1 MGVQCL
7 GATPAPARIRGLGS
21 SIRSARDRARC
32 VHRRSRA
39 QPCAPRAAL
48 AALTPRAH
56 AHRGLT
62 AVTRGRASSHVPT
75 AASGDVPADPQ
86 DSSSSQPEG
95 TAQGGSIDGIADA
108 LAMIKRDIGGGASG
122 SASSQKSQ
130 VLLAA
135 LVALVSIHVRDPGWG
150 IWNVIRVVGSLI
162 LGAGLAFKGYKSG
175 SLDKTGAVGAALV
188 GWGTLYAGVRFGVVL
203 GAFFFL
209 SSAMT
214 KVGSSLKKAIDEH
227 YVPGKESG
235 GRDWIQVAAN
245 GLVPTFLAMS
255 YSFATG
261 GPEYLLGVNNAF
273 ETPLA
278 AAFIGYYGCCCGDT
292 WSSELGVLS
301 KQMPRLITTGQE
313 VKPGTN
319 GGVTSLGLAASA
331 AGGFAVGFAF
341 WLGGLFVPAVT
352 GNFGL
357 ALQFAAQWPV
367 LVIGTG
373 SGLVGSLM
381 DSLLGATVQFS
392 GYCSERKRMVS
403 KPGPS
408 VTRTSGLNF
417 LSNSA
422 VNFVTASLC
431 ALILYYGTV
440 FAGLPRV

>member
-7 GATPAPARIRGLGS
+7 GATLAPLRTRALGS
-21 SIRSARDRARC
+21 KSDAGDRARGR
-32 VHRRSRA
+32 VRRAPRVA
-39 QPCAPRAAL
+39 LVPRAAL
-48 AALTPRAH
+48 AGVARVH
-56 AHRGLT
+56 AHRVRG
-62 AVTRGRASSHVPT
+62 VSRGRTPRHVPS
-75 AASGDVPADPQ
+75 AASGDAPA
-86 DSSSSQPEG
+86 PEE
-95 TAQGGSIDGIADA
+95 AREPAEGSIDGIADA
-108 LAMIKRDIGGGASG
+108 LDVIARDIGGGSSSSSG
-122 SASSQKSQ
+122 KT
-130 VLLAA
+130 LLVA

-150 IWNVIRVVGSLI
+150 VWNVIRVVGSLI
-162 LGAGLAFKGYKSG
+162 LGAGLAFKGYRGG
-175 SLDKTGAVGAALV
+175 SLDTSGAVGAALV

-214 KVGSSLKKAIDEH
+214 RVGGEIKRRIDENH
-227 YVPGKESG
+227 VPGATSG
-235 GRDWIQVAAN
+235 GRNWIQVAAN

-301 KQMPRLITTGQE
+301 RKMPRLITTGKE
-313 VKPGTN
+313 CKPGTN
-319 GGVTSLGLAASA
+319 GGVTTLGLVASA

-341 WLGGLFVPAVT
+341 WCGGLFVPVVT
-352 GNFGL
+352 GNVTL

-367 LVIGTG
+367 LVIGLG
-373 SGLVGSLM
+373 AGLVGSLM
-381 DSLLGATVQFS
+381 DSLLGATIQFS
-392 GYCSERKRMVS
+392 GYCSERRRMVS
-403 KPGPS
+403 KPGPT

-431 ALILYYGTV
+431 ALILYYGTI
-440 FAGLPRV
+440 FAGIPR

>member
-1 MGVQCL
+1 MSVQCL
-7 GATPAPARIRGLGS
+7 GATLAPLRTRALGS
-21 SIRSARDRARC
+21 KSDAGDRARGR
-32 VHRRSRA
+32 VRRAPRVA
-39 QPCAPRAAL
+39 LVPRAAL
-48 AALTPRAH
+48 AGVARVH
-56 AHRGLT
+56 AHRVRG
-62 AVTRGRASSHVPT
+62 VSRGRTPRHVPS
-75 AASGDVPADPQ
+75 AASGDAPA
-86 DSSSSQPEG
+86 PEE
-95 TAQGGSIDGIADA
+95 AREPAEGSIDGIADA
-108 LAMIKRDIGGGASG
+108 LDVIARDIGGGSSSSSG
-122 SASSQKSQ
+122 KT
-130 VLLAA
+130 LLVA

-150 IWNVIRVVGSLI
+150 VWNVIRVVGSLI
-162 LGAGLAFKGYKSG
+162 LGAGLAFKGYRGG
-175 SLDKTGAVGAALV
+175 SLDTSGAVGAALV

-214 KVGSSLKKAIDEH
+214 RVGGEIKKRIDENH
-227 YVPGKESG
+227 VPGKASG
-235 GRDWIQVAAN
+235 ARNWIQVAAN

-301 KQMPRLITTGQE
+301 RKMPRLITTGKE
-313 VKPGTN
+313 CKPGTN
-319 GGVTSLGLAASA
+319 GGVTTLGLVASA

-341 WLGGLFVPAVT
+341 WCGGLFVPVVT
-352 GNFGL
+352 GNVTL

-367 LVIGTG
+367 LVIGLG
-373 SGLVGSLM
+373 AGLVGSLI
-381 DSLLGATVQFS
+381 DSLLGATIQFS
-392 GYCSERKRMVS
+392 GYCSERRRMVS
-403 KPGPS
+403 KPGPT

-431 ALILYYGTV
+431 ALILYYGTI
-440 FAGLPRV
+440 FAGIPR

>member
-7 GATPAPARIRGLGS
+7 GATLAPLRTRALGS
-21 SIRSARDRARC
+21 KSDAGDRARGR
-32 VHRRSRA
+32 VRRAPRVA
-39 QPCAPRAAL
+39 LVPRAAL
-48 AALTPRAH
+48 AGVARVH
-56 AHRGLT
+56 AHRVRG
-62 AVTRGRASSHVPT
+62 VSRGRTPRHVLS
-75 AASGDVPADPQ
+75 AASGDAPA
-86 DSSSSQPEG
+86 PEE
-95 TAQGGSIDGIADA
+95 AREPAEGSIDGIADA
-108 LAMIKRDIGGGASG
+108 LDVIARDIGGGSSSSSG
-122 SASSQKSQ
+122 KI
-130 VLLAA
+130 LLVA

-150 IWNVIRVVGSLI
+150 VWNVIRVVGSLI
-162 LGAGLAFKGYKSG
+162 LGAGLAFKGYRGG
-175 SLDKTGAVGAALV
+175 SLDTSGAVGAALV

-214 KVGSSLKKAIDEH
+214 RVGGEIKKRIDENH
-227 YVPGKESG
+227 VPGKASG
-235 GRDWIQVAAN
+235 ARNWIQVAAN

-301 KQMPRLITTGQE
+301 RKMPRLITTGKE
-313 VKPGTN
+313 CKPGTN
-319 GGVTSLGLAASA
+319 GGVTTLGLVASA

-341 WLGGLFVPAVT
+341 WCGGLFVPVVT
-352 GNFGL
+352 GNVTL

-367 LVIGTG
+367 LVIGLG
-373 SGLVGSLM
+373 AGLVGSLM
-381 DSLLGATVQFS
+381 DSLLGATIQFS
-392 GYCSERKRMVS
+392 GYCSERRRMVS
-403 KPGPS
+403 KPGPT

-431 ALILYYGTV
+431 ALILYYGTI
-440 FAGLPRV
+440 FAGIPR

>member
-7 GATPAPARIRGLGS
+7 GATLAPLRTRALGS
-21 SIRSARDRARC
+21 KFDAGDRARGR
-32 VHRRSRA
+32 VRRAPRVA
-39 QPCAPRAAL
+39 LVPRAAL
-48 AALTPRAH
+48 AGVARVH
-56 AHRGLT
+56 AHRVRG
-62 AVTRGRASSHVPT
+62 VSRGRTPRHVPS
-75 AASGDVPADPQ
+75 AASGDAPA
-86 DSSSSQPEG
+86 PEE
-95 TAQGGSIDGIADA
+95 AREPAEGSIDGIADA
-108 LAMIKRDIGGGASG
+108 LDVIARDIGGGSSSSSG
-122 SASSQKSQ
+122 KT
-130 VLLAA
+130 LLVA

-150 IWNVIRVVGSLI
+150 VWNVIRVVGSLI
-162 LGAGLAFKGYKSG
+162 LGAGLAFKGYRGG
-175 SLDKTGAVGAALV
+175 SLDTSGAVGAALV

-214 KVGSSLKKAIDEH
+214 RVGGEIKKKIDENH
-227 YVPGKESG
+227 VPGKASG
-235 GRDWIQVAAN
+235 ARNWIQVAAN

-301 KQMPRLITTGQE
+301 RKMPRLITTGKE
-313 VKPGTN
+313 CKPGTN
-319 GGVTSLGLAASA
+319 GGVTTLGLVASA

-341 WLGGLFVPAVT
+341 WCGGLFVPVVT
-352 GNFGL
+352 GNVTL

-367 LVIGTG
+367 LVIGLG
-373 SGLVGSLM
+373 AGLVGSLM
-381 DSLLGATVQFS
+381 DSLLGATIQFS
-392 GYCSERKRMVS
+392 GYCSERRRMVS
-403 KPGPS
+403 KPGPT

-431 ALILYYGTV
+431 ALILYYGTI
-440 FAGLPRV
+440 FAGIPR

>member
-7 GATPAPARIRGLGS
+7 GATLAPLRTRALGS
-21 SIRSARDRARC
+21 KSDAGDRARGR
-32 VHRRSRA
+32 VRRAPRVA
-39 QPCAPRAAL
+39 LVPRAAL
-48 AALTPRAH
+48 AGVARVH
-56 AHRGLT
+56 AHRVRG
-62 AVTRGRASSHVPT
+62 VSRGRTPRHVPS
-75 AASGDVPADPQ
+75 AASGDAPA
-86 DSSSSQPEG
+86 PEE
-95 TAQGGSIDGIADA
+95 AREPAEGSIDGIADA
-108 LAMIKRDIGGGASG
+108 LDVIARDIGGGSSSSSG
-122 SASSQKSQ
+122 KT
-130 VLLAA
+130 LLVA

-150 IWNVIRVVGSLI
+150 VWNVIRVVGSLI
-162 LGAGLAFKGYKSG
+162 LGAGLAFKGYRGG
-175 SLDKTGAVGAALV
+175 SLDTSGAVGAALV

-214 KVGSSLKKAIDEH
+214 RVGGEIKRRIDENH
-227 YVPGKESG
+227 VPGATSG
-235 GRDWIQVAAN
+235 GRNWIQVAAN

-301 KQMPRLITTGQE
+301 KKMPRLITTGEQ

-319 GGVTSLGLAASA
+319 GGVTTLGLAASA

-341 WLGGLFVPAVT
+341 WIGGLFVPVVT
-352 GNFGL
+352 GKIGL

-367 LVIGTG
+367 LVIGLG
-373 SGLVGSLM
+373 AGLVGSLM
-381 DSLLGATVQFS
+381 DSLLGATIQFS
-392 GYCSERKRMVS
+392 GYCSERRRMVS
-403 KPGPS
+403 KPGPT

-431 ALILYYGTV
+431 ALILYYGTI
-440 FAGLPRV
+440 FAGIPR

>member
-7 GATPAPARIRGLGS
+7 GATLAPLRTRALGS
-21 SIRSARDRARC
+21 KSDAGDRARGR
-32 VHRRSRA
+32 VRRAPRVA
-39 QPCAPRAAL
+39 LVPRAAL
-48 AALTPRAH
+48 AGVARVH
-56 AHRGLT
+56 AHRVRG
-62 AVTRGRASSHVPT
+62 VSRGRTPRHVPS
-75 AASGDVPADPQ
+75 AASGDAPA
-86 DSSSSQPEG
+86 PEE
-95 TAQGGSIDGIADA
+95 AREPAEGSIDGIADA
-108 LAMIKRDIGGGASG
+108 LDVIARDIGGGSSSSSG
-122 SASSQKSQ
+122 KT
-130 VLLAA
+130 LLVA

-150 IWNVIRVVGSLI
+150 VWNVIRVVGSLI
-162 LGAGLAFKGYKSG
+162 LGAGLAFKGYRGG
-175 SLDKTGAVGAALV
+175 SLDTSGAVGAALV

-214 KVGSSLKKAIDEH
+214 RVGGEIKKRIDENH
-227 YVPGKESG
+227 VPGKASG
-235 GRDWIQVAAN
+235 ARNWIQVAAN

-301 KQMPRLITTGQE
+301 RKMPRLITTGEE

-319 GGVTSLGLAASA
+319 GGVTTLGLVASA

-341 WLGGLFVPAVT
+341 WCGGLFVPVVT
-352 GNFGL
+352 GNVGL
-357 ALQFAAQWPV
+357 ALKFAAQWPV
-367 LVIGTG
+367 LVIGLG
-373 SGLVGSLM
+373 AGVVGSLM
-381 DSLLGATVQFS
+381 DSLLGATIQFS
-392 GYCSERKRMVS
+392 GYCSERRRMVS
-403 KPGPS
+403 KPGPT

-431 ALILYYGTV
+431 ALILYYGTI
-440 FAGLPRV
+440 FAGIPR

>member
-7 GATPAPARIRGLGS
+7 GATLAPLRTRALGS
-21 SIRSARDRARC
+21 KSDAGDRARGR
-32 VHRRSRA
+32 VRRAPRVA
-39 QPCAPRAAL
+39 LVPRAAL
-48 AALTPRAH
+48 AGVARVH
-56 AHRGLT
+56 AHRVRG
-62 AVTRGRASSHVPT
+62 VSRGRTPRHVPS
-75 AASGDVPADPQ
+75 AASGDAPA
-86 DSSSSQPEG
+86 PEE
-95 TAQGGSIDGIADA
+95 AREPAEGSIDGIADA
-108 LAMIKRDIGGGASG
+108 LDVIARDIGGGSSSSSG
-122 SASSQKSQ
+122 KT
-130 VLLAA
+130 LLVA

-150 IWNVIRVVGSLI
+150 VWNVIRVVGSLI
-162 LGAGLAFKGYKSG
+162 LGAGLAFKGYRGG
-175 SLDKTGAVGAALV
+175 SLDTSGAVGAALV

-214 KVGSSLKKAIDEH
+214 RVGGEIKKRIDENH
-227 YVPGKESG
+227 VPGKASG
-235 GRDWIQVAAN
+235 ARNWIQVAAN

-301 KQMPRLITTGQE
+301 RKMPRLITTGKE
-313 VKPGTN
+313 CKPGTN
-319 GGVTSLGLAASA
+319 GGVTTLGLVASA

-341 WLGGLFVPAVT
+341 WCGGLFVPVVT
-352 GNFGL
+352 GNVTL

-367 LVIGTG
+367 LVIGLG
-373 SGLVGSLM
+373 AGLVGSLM
-381 DSLLGATVQFS
+381 DSLLGATIQFS
-392 GYCSERKRMVS
+392 GYCSERRRMVS
-403 KPGPS
+403 KPGPT
-408 VTRTSGLNF
+408 VTKTSGLNF

-431 ALILYYGTV
+431 ALILYYGTI
-440 FAGLPRV
+440 FAGIPR

>member
-7 GATPAPARIRGLGS
+7 GATLAPLRTRALGS
-21 SIRSARDRARC
+21 KSDAGDRARGR
-32 VHRRSRA
+32 VRRAPRVA
-39 QPCAPRAAL
+39 LVPRAAL
-48 AALTPRAH
+48 AGVARVH
-56 AHRGLT
+56 AHRVRG
-62 AVTRGRASSHVPT
+62 VSRGRTPRHVPS
-75 AASGDVPADPQ
+75 AASGDAPA
-86 DSSSSQPEG
+86 PEE
-95 TAQGGSIDGIADA
+95 AREPAEGSIDGIADA
-108 LAMIKRDIGGGASG
+108 LDVIARDIGGGSSSSSG
-122 SASSQKSQ
+122 KT
-130 VLLAA
+130 LLVA

-150 IWNVIRVVGSLI
+150 VWNVIRVVGSLV
-162 LGAGLAFKGYKSG
+162 LGAGLAFKGYRGG
-175 SLDKTGAVGAALV
+175 SLDRSGAVGAALV

-214 KVGSSLKKAIDEH
+214 RVGGEIKKRIDENH
-227 YVPGKESG
+227 VPGKASG
-235 GRDWIQVAAN
+235 ARNWIQVAAN

-301 KQMPRLITTGQE
+301 RKMPRLITTGKE
-313 VKPGTN
+313 CKPGTN
-319 GGVTSLGLAASA
+319 GGVTTLGLVASA

-341 WLGGLFVPAVT
+341 WCGGLFVPVVT
-352 GNFGL
+352 GNVTL

-367 LVIGTG
+367 LVIGLG
-373 SGLVGSLM
+373 AGLVGSLI
-381 DSLLGATVQFS
+381 DSLLGATIQFS
-392 GYCSERKRMVS
+392 GYCSERRRMVS
-403 KPGPS
+403 KPGPT

-431 ALILYYGTV
+431 ALILYYGTI
-440 FAGLPRV
+440 FAGIPR

>member
-1 MGVQCL
+1 MSVQCL
-7 GATPAPARIRGLGS
+7 GATLAPLRTRALGS
-21 SIRSARDRARC
+21 KSDAGDRALGRVRC
-32 VHRRSRA
+32 APRVA
-39 QPCAPRAAL
+39 LVPRAAL
-48 AALTPRAH
+48 VGVARVHAYRFRA
-56 AHRGLT
+56 
-62 AVTRGRASSHVPT
+62 VSRGRIPRHVPS
-75 AASGDVPADPQ
+75 AASGDAPA
-86 DSSSSQPEG
+86 PEEEAREPA
-95 TAQGGSIDGIADA
+95 TPAGSIDGVADA
-108 LAMIKRDIGGGASG
+108 LDVIARDIGGGSSSSSG
-122 SASSQKSQ
+122 KT
-130 VLLAA
+130 LLVA

-150 IWNVIRVVGSLI
+150 VWNVIRVVGSLI
-162 LGAGLAFKGYKSG
+162 LGAGLAFKGYRGG
-175 SLDKTGAVGAALV
+175 SLDTSGAVGAALV

-214 KVGSSLKKAIDEH
+214 RVGGEIKKKIDENH
-227 YVPGKESG
+227 VPGKASG
-235 GRDWIQVAAN
+235 ARNWIQVAAN

-301 KQMPRLITTGQE
+301 RKMPRLITTGKE
-313 VKPGTN
+313 CKPGTN
-319 GGVTSLGLAASA
+319 GGVTTLGLVASA

-341 WLGGLFVPAVT
+341 WCGGLFVPVVT
-352 GNFGL
+352 GNVTL

-367 LVIGTG
+367 LVIGLG
-373 SGLVGSLM
+373 AGLVGSLI
-381 DSLLGATVQFS
+381 DSLLGATIQFS
-392 GYCSERKRMVS
+392 GYCSERRRMVS
-403 KPGPS
+403 KPGPT

-431 ALILYYGTV
+431 ALILYYGTI
-440 FAGLPRV
+440 FAGSPR

>member
-7 GATPAPARIRGLGS
+7 GATLAPLRTRALGS
-21 SIRSARDRARC
+21 KSDAGDRARGR
-32 VHRRSRA
+32 VRRAPRVA
-39 QPCAPRAAL
+39 LVPRAAL
-48 AALTPRAH
+48 AGVARVH
-56 AHRGLT
+56 AHRVRG
-62 AVTRGRASSHVPT
+62 VSRGRTPRHVPS
-75 AASGDVPADPQ
+75 AASGDAPA
-86 DSSSSQPEG
+86 PEE
-95 TAQGGSIDGIADA
+95 AREPAEGSIDGIADA
-108 LAMIKRDIGGGASG
+108 LDVIARDIGGGSSSSSG
-122 SASSQKSQ
+122 KT
-130 VLLAA
+130 LLVA

-150 IWNVIRVVGSLI
+150 VWNVIRVVGSLI
-162 LGAGLAFKGYKSG
+162 LGAGLAFKGYRGG
-175 SLDKTGAVGAALV
+175 SLDTSGAVGAALV

-214 KVGSSLKKAIDEH
+214 RVGGEIKKRIDENH
-227 YVPGKESG
+227 VPGKASG
-235 GRDWIQVAAN
+235 ARNWIQVAAN

-301 KQMPRLITTGQE
+301 RKMPRLITTGKE
-313 VKPGTN
+313 CKPGTN
-319 GGVTSLGLAASA
+319 GGVTTLGLVASA

-341 WLGGLFVPAVT
+341 WCGGLFVPVVT
-352 GNFGL
+352 GNVTL

-367 LVIGTG
+367 LVIGLG
-373 SGLVGSLM
+373 AGLVGSLM
-381 DSLLGATVQFS
+381 DSLLGATIQFS
-392 GYCSERKRMVS
+392 GYCSERRRMVS
-403 KPGPS
+403 KPGPT

-431 ALILYYGTV
+431 ALILYYGTI
-440 FAGLPRV
+440 FAGIPR

>member
-1 MGVQCL
+1 MSVQCL
-7 GATPAPARIRGLGS
+7 GATLAPLRTRALGS
-21 SIRSARDRARC
+21 KSDAGDRARGR
-32 VHRRSRA
+32 VRRAPRVA
-39 QPCAPRAAL
+39 LVPRAAL
-48 AALTPRAH
+48 AGVARVH
-56 AHRGLT
+56 AHRVRG
-62 AVTRGRASSHVPT
+62 VSRGRTPRHVPS
-75 AASGDVPADPQ
+75 AASGDAPA
-86 DSSSSQPEG
+86 PEE
-95 TAQGGSIDGIADA
+95 AREPAEGSIDGIADA
-108 LAMIKRDIGGGASG
+108 LDVIARDIGGGSSSSSG
-122 SASSQKSQ
+122 KT
-130 VLLAA
+130 LLVA

-150 IWNVIRVVGSLI
+150 VWNVIRVVGSLI
-162 LGAGLAFKGYKSG
+162 LGAGLAFKGYRGG
-175 SLDKTGAVGAALV
+175 SLDTSGAVGAALV

-214 KVGSSLKKAIDEH
+214 RVGGEIKKRIDENH
-227 YVPGKESG
+227 VPGKASG
-235 GRDWIQVAAN
+235 ARNWIQVAAN

-301 KQMPRLITTGQE
+301 RKMPRLITTGKE
-313 VKPGTN
+313 CKPGTN
-319 GGVTSLGLAASA
+319 GGVTTLGLVASA

-341 WLGGLFVPAVT
+341 WCGGLFVPVVT
-352 GNFGL
+352 GNVTL

-367 LVIGTG
+367 LVIGLG
-373 SGLVGSLM
+373 AGLVGSLM
-381 DSLLGATVQFS
+381 DSLLGATIQFS
-392 GYCSERKRMVS
+392 GYCSERRRMVS
-403 KPGPS
+403 KPGPT

-431 ALILYYGTV
+431 ALILYYGTI
-440 FAGLPRV
+440 FAGIPR

>member
-7 GATPAPARIRGLGS
+7 GATLAPLRTRALGS
-21 SIRSARDRARC
+21 KSDAGDRARGR
-32 VHRRSRA
+32 VRRAPRVA
-39 QPCAPRAAL
+39 LVPRAAL
-48 AALTPRAH
+48 AGVARVH
-56 AHRGLT
+56 AHRVRG
-62 AVTRGRASSHVPT
+62 VSRGRTPRHVPS
-75 AASGDVPADPQ
+75 AASGDAPA
-86 DSSSSQPEG
+86 PEE
-95 TAQGGSIDGIADA
+95 AREPAEGSIDGIADA
-108 LAMIKRDIGGGASG
+108 LDVIARDIGGGSSSSSG
-122 SASSQKSQ
+122 KT
-130 VLLAA
+130 LLVA

-150 IWNVIRVVGSLI
+150 VWNVIRVVGSLI
-162 LGAGLAFKGYKSG
+162 LGAGLAFKGYRGG
-175 SLDKTGAVGAALV
+175 SLDTSGAVGAALV

-214 KVGSSLKKAIDEH
+214 RVGGEIKKKIDENH
-227 YVPGKESG
+227 VPGKASG
-235 GRDWIQVAAN
+235 ARNWIQVAAN

-301 KQMPRLITTGQE
+301 RKMPRLITTGKE
-313 VKPGTN
+313 CKPGTN
-319 GGVTSLGLAASA
+319 GGVTTLGLVASA

-341 WLGGLFVPAVT
+341 WCGGLFVPVVT
-352 GNFGL
+352 GNVTL

-367 LVIGTG
+367 LVIGLG
-373 SGLVGSLM
+373 AGLVGSLI
-381 DSLLGATVQFS
+381 DSLLGATIQFS
-392 GYCSERKRMVS
+392 GYCSERRRMVS
-403 KPGPS
+403 KPGPT

-431 ALILYYGTV
+431 ALILYYGTI
-440 FAGLPRV
+440 FAGIPR

>member
-7 GATPAPARIRGLGS
+7 GATLAPLRTRALGS
-21 SIRSARDRARC
+21 KFDAGDRARGR
-32 VHRRSRA
+32 VRRAPRVA
-39 QPCAPRAAL
+39 LVPRAAL
-48 AALTPRAH
+48 AGVARVH
-56 AHRGLT
+56 AHRVRG
-62 AVTRGRASSHVPT
+62 VSRGRTPRHVPS
-75 AASGDVPADPQ
+75 AASGDAPA
-86 DSSSSQPEG
+86 PEE
-95 TAQGGSIDGIADA
+95 AREPAEGSIDGIADA
-108 LAMIKRDIGGGASG
+108 LDVIARDIGGGSSSSSG
-122 SASSQKSQ
+122 KT
-130 VLLAA
+130 LLVA

-150 IWNVIRVVGSLI
+150 VWNVIRVVGSLI
-162 LGAGLAFKGYKSG
+162 LGAGLAFKGYRGG
-175 SLDKTGAVGAALV
+175 SLDTSGAVGAALV

-214 KVGSSLKKAIDEH
+214 RVGGEIKKRIDENH
-227 YVPGKESG
+227 VPGKASG
-235 GRDWIQVAAN
+235 ARNWIQVAAN

-301 KQMPRLITTGQE
+301 RKMPRLITTGKE
-313 VKPGTN
+313 CKPGTN
-319 GGVTSLGLAASA
+319 GGVTTLGLVASA

-341 WLGGLFVPAVT
+341 WCGGLFVPVVT
-352 GNFGL
+352 GNVTL

-367 LVIGTG
+367 LVIGLG
-373 SGLVGSLM
+373 AGLVGSLM
-381 DSLLGATVQFS
+381 DSLLGATIQFS
-392 GYCSERKRMVS
+392 GYCSERRRMVS
-403 KPGPS
+403 KPGPT

-431 ALILYYGTV
+431 ALILYYGTI
-440 FAGLPRV
+440 FAGIPR

>member
-7 GATPAPARIRGLGS
+7 GATLAPLRTRALGS
-21 SIRSARDRARC
+21 KSDAGDRARGR
-32 VHRRSRA
+32 VRRAPRVA
-39 QPCAPRAAL
+39 LVPRAAL
-48 AALTPRAH
+48 AGVAHVH
-56 AHRGLT
+56 AHRAR
-62 AVTRGRASSHVPT
+62 AVTRGRTPRHVPS
-75 AASGDVPADPQ
+75 AASGDAPA
-86 DSSSSQPEG
+86 PED
-95 TAQGGSIDGIADA
+95 AREPANDVAGSIDGVADA
-108 LAMIKRDIGGGASG
+108 LDVIARDIGGGSSSSSG
-122 SASSQKSQ
+122 K
-130 VLLAA
+130 VLLVA

-150 IWNVIRVVGSLI
+150 VWNVIRVVGSLV
-162 LGAGLAFKGYKSG
+162 LGAGLAFKGYRGG
-175 SLDKTGAVGAALV
+175 SLDRSGAVGAALV

-214 KVGSSLKKAIDEH
+214 RVGGEIKRRIDENH
-227 YVPGKESG
+227 VPGAASG
-235 GRDWIQVAAN
+235 ARNWIQVAAN

-301 KQMPRLITTGQE
+301 KKMPRLITTGQE

-319 GGVTSLGLAASA
+319 GGVTTLGLAASA

-341 WLGGLFVPAVT
+341 WIGGLFVPVVT
-352 GNFGL
+352 GNVGL

-367 LVIGTG
+367 LVIGLG
-373 SGLVGSLM
+373 AGVVGSLM
-381 DSLLGATVQFS
+381 DSLLGATIQFS
-392 GYCSERKRMVS
+392 GYCSERRRMVS
-403 KPGPS
+403 KPGPT
-408 VTRTSGLNF
+408 VTKVSGLNF

-431 ALILYYGTV
+431 ALILYYGTI
-440 FAGLPRV
+440 FAGIPR

>member
-7 GATPAPARIRGLGS
+7 GATLAPLRTRALGS
-21 SIRSARDRARC
+21 KSDAGDRARGR
-32 VHRRSRA
+32 VRRAPRVA
-39 QPCAPRAAL
+39 LVPRAAL
-48 AALTPRAH
+48 AGVARVH
-56 AHRGLT
+56 AHRVRG
-62 AVTRGRASSHVPT
+62 VSRGRTPRHVPS
-75 AASGDVPADPQ
+75 AASGDAPA
-86 DSSSSQPEG
+86 PEE
-95 TAQGGSIDGIADA
+95 AREPAEGSIDGIADA
-108 LAMIKRDIGGGASG
+108 LDVIARDIGGGSSSSSG
-122 SASSQKSQ
+122 KT
-130 VLLAA
+130 LLVA

-150 IWNVIRVVGSLI
+150 VWNVIRVVGSLI
-162 LGAGLAFKGYKSG
+162 LGAGLAFKGYRGG
-175 SLDKTGAVGAALV
+175 SLDTSGAVGAALV

-214 KVGSSLKKAIDEH
+214 RVGGEIKKRIDENH
-227 YVPGKESG
+227 VPGKASG
-235 GRDWIQVAAN
+235 ARNWIQVAAN

-301 KQMPRLITTGQE
+301 RKMPRLITTGKE
-313 VKPGTN
+313 CKPGTN
-319 GGVTSLGLAASA
+319 GGVTTLGLVASA

-341 WLGGLFVPAVT
+341 WCGGLFVPVVT
-352 GNFGL
+352 GNVTL

-367 LVIGTG
+367 LVIGLG
-373 SGLVGSLM
+373 AGLVGSLM
-381 DSLLGATVQFS
+381 DSLLGATIQFS
-392 GYCSERKRMVS
+392 GYCSERRRMVS
-403 KPGPS
+403 KPGPT
-408 VTRTSGLNF
+408 VTKVSGLNF

-431 ALILYYGTV
+431 ALILYYGTI
-440 FAGLPRV
+440 FAGIPR

>member
-7 GATPAPARIRGLGS
+7 GATLAPLRTRALGS
-21 SIRSARDRARC
+21 KSDAGDRARGR
-32 VHRRSRA
+32 VRRAPRVA
-39 QPCAPRAAL
+39 LVPRAAL
-48 AALTPRAH
+48 AGVARVH
-56 AHRGLT
+56 AHRVRG
-62 AVTRGRASSHVPT
+62 VSRGRTPRHVPS
-75 AASGDVPADPQ
+75 AASGDAPA
-86 DSSSSQPEG
+86 PEE
-95 TAQGGSIDGIADA
+95 AREPAEGSIDGIADA
-108 LAMIKRDIGGGASG
+108 LDVIARDIGGGSSSSSG
-122 SASSQKSQ
+122 KT
-130 VLLAA
+130 LLVA

-150 IWNVIRVVGSLI
+150 VWNVIRVVGSLI
-162 LGAGLAFKGYKSG
+162 LGAGLAFKGYRGG
-175 SLDKTGAVGAALV
+175 SLDTSGAVGAALV

-214 KVGSSLKKAIDEH
+214 RVGGEIKKRIDENH
-227 YVPGKESG
+227 VPGKASG
-235 GRDWIQVAAN
+235 ARNWIQVAAN

-301 KQMPRLITTGQE
+301 RKMPRLITTGEE

-319 GGVTSLGLAASA
+319 GGVTTLGLVASA

-341 WLGGLFVPAVT
+341 WCGGLFVPVVT
-352 GNFGL
+352 GNVTL

-367 LVIGTG
+367 LVIGLG
-373 SGLVGSLM
+373 AGLVGSLM
-381 DSLLGATVQFS
+381 DSLLGATIQFS
-392 GYCSERKRMVS
+392 GYCSERRRMVS
-403 KPGPS
+403 KPGPT

-431 ALILYYGTV
+431 ALILYYGTI
-440 FAGLPRV
+440 FAGIPR

>member
-7 GATPAPARIRGLGS
+7 GATLAPLRTRALGS
-21 SIRSARDRARC
+21 KSDAGDRARGR
-32 VHRRSRA
+32 VRRAPRVA
-39 QPCAPRAAL
+39 LVPRAAL
-48 AALTPRAH
+48 AGVARVH
-56 AHRGLT
+56 AHRVRG
-62 AVTRGRASSHVPT
+62 VSRGRTPRHVPS
-75 AASGDVPADPQ
+75 AASGDAPA
-86 DSSSSQPEG
+86 PEE
-95 TAQGGSIDGIADA
+95 AREPAEGSIDGIADA
-108 LAMIKRDIGGGASG
+108 LDVIARDIGGGSSSSSG
-122 SASSQKSQ
+122 KT
-130 VLLAA
+130 LLVA

-150 IWNVIRVVGSLI
+150 VWNVIRVVGSLV
-162 LGAGLAFKGYKSG
+162 LGAGLAFKGYRGG
-175 SLDKTGAVGAALV
+175 SLDRSGAVGAALV

-214 KVGSSLKKAIDEH
+214 RVGGEIKRRIDENH
-227 YVPGKESG
+227 VPGATSG
-235 GRDWIQVAAN
+235 GRNWIQVAAN

-301 KQMPRLITTGQE
+301 KKMPRLITTGEQ

-319 GGVTSLGLAASA
+319 GGVTTLGLAASA

-341 WLGGLFVPAVT
+341 WIGGLFVPVVT
-352 GNFGL
+352 GKIGL

-367 LVIGTG
+367 LVIGLG
-373 SGLVGSLM
+373 AGVVGSLM
-381 DSLLGATVQFS
+381 DSLLGATIQFS
-392 GYCSERKRMVS
+392 GYCSERRRMVS
-403 KPGPS
+403 KPGPT
-408 VTRTSGLNF
+408 VTKVSGLNF

-431 ALILYYGTV
+431 ALILYYGTI
-440 FAGLPRV
+440 FAGIPR

>member
-7 GATPAPARIRGLGS
+7 GATLAPLRTRALGS
-21 SIRSARDRARC
+21 KSDAGDRARGR
-32 VHRRSRA
+32 VRRAPRVA
-39 QPCAPRAAL
+39 LVPRAAL
-48 AALTPRAH
+48 AGVARVH
-56 AHRGLT
+56 AHRAR
-62 AVTRGRASSHVPT
+62 AVTRGRTPRHVPS
-75 AASGDVPADPQ
+75 AATGDAPA
-86 DSSSSQPEG
+86 PEE
-95 TAQGGSIDGIADA
+95 AREPAEASIDGIADA
-108 LAMIKRDIGGGASG
+108 LDVIARDIGGGSSSSSG
-122 SASSQKSQ
+122 KT
-130 VLLAA
+130 LLVA
-135 LVALVSIHVRDPGWG
+135 LVALVSIQERDPGWG
-150 IWNVIRVVGSLI
+150 VWNVIRVVGSLI
-162 LGAGLAFKGYKSG
+162 LGAGLAFKGYRGG
-175 SLDKTGAVGAALV
+175 SLDRSGAVGAALV

-214 KVGSSLKKAIDEH
+214 RVGGEIKKKIDENH
-227 YVPGKESG
+227 VPGKASG
-235 GRDWIQVAAN
+235 ARNWIQVAAN

-301 KQMPRLITTGQE
+301 RKMPRLITTGEE

-319 GGVTSLGLAASA
+319 GGVTTLGLVASA

-341 WLGGLFVPAVT
+341 WCGGLFVPVVT
-352 GNFGL
+352 GNVGL
-357 ALQFAAQWPV
+357 ALKFAAQWPV
-367 LVIGTG
+367 LVIGLG
-373 SGLVGSLM
+373 AGVVGSLM
-381 DSLLGATVQFS
+381 DSVLGATIQFS
-392 GYCSERKRMVS
+392 GYCSERRRMVS
-403 KPGPS
+403 KPGPT

-431 ALILYYGTV
+431 ALILYYGTI
-440 FAGLPRV
+440 FAGIPR

>member
-7 GATPAPARIRGLGS
+7 GATLAPLRTRALGS
-21 SIRSARDRARC
+21 KSDAGDRARGR
-32 VHRRSRA
+32 VRRAPRVA
-39 QPCAPRAAL
+39 LVPRAAL
-48 AALTPRAH
+48 AGVARVHAYRA
-56 AHRGLT
+56 R
-62 AVTRGRASSHVPT
+62 AVTRGRTPRHVPS
-75 AASGDVPADPQ
+75 AASGDAPA
-86 DSSSSQPEG
+86 PED
-95 TAQGGSIDGIADA
+95 AREPANDVAGSIDGVADA
-108 LAMIKRDIGGGASG
+108 LDVIARDIGGGSSSSSG
-122 SASSQKSQ
+122 K
-130 VLLAA
+130 VLLVA

-150 IWNVIRVVGSLI
+150 VWNVIRVVGSLV
-162 LGAGLAFKGYKSG
+162 LGAGLAFKGYRGG
-175 SLDKTGAVGAALV
+175 SLDRSGAVGAALV

-214 KVGSSLKKAIDEH
+214 RVGGEIKRRIDENH
-227 YVPGKESG
+227 VPGATSG
-235 GRDWIQVAAN
+235 GRNWIQVAAN

-301 KQMPRLITTGQE
+301 KKMPRLITTGDQ

-319 GGVTSLGLAASA
+319 GGVTTLGLAASA

-341 WLGGLFVPAVT
+341 WIGGLFVPVVT
-352 GNFGL
+352 GKIGL

-367 LVIGTG
+367 LVIGLG
-373 SGLVGSLM
+373 AGVVGSLM
-381 DSLLGATVQFS
+381 DSLLGATIQFS
-392 GYCSERKRMVS
+392 GYCSERRRMVS
-403 KPGPS
+403 KPGPT
-408 VTRTSGLNF
+408 VTKVSGLNF

-431 ALILYYGTV
+431 ALILYYGTI
-440 FAGLPRV
+440 FAGIPR

>member
-48 AALTPRAH
+48 TALTPRAH

-62 AVTRGRASSHVPT
+62 AATRGRASSHVLT

-86 DSSSSQPEG
+86 DSSSSSQPEG

-108 LAMIKRDIGGGASG
+108 LAMIKRDIGGAGGG

-301 KQMPRLITTGQE
+301 KQMPRRCCGDTWSSARSVVQTDAEADHHRTGSE
-313 VKPGTN
+313 ARDERRGDEPRVSGER
-319 GGVTSLGLAASA
+319 GGRVRRGIRVLARRFVR
-331 AGGFAVGFAF
+331 AGGDGKLRLGASVRGAVAGV
-341 WLGGLFVPAVT
+341 GDRYRVRVGRFVD
-352 GNFGL
+352 
-357 ALQFAAQWPV
+357 
-367 LVIGTG
+367 
-373 SGLVGSLM
+373 GLVARRDGS
-381 DSLLGATVQFS
+381 VQ
-392 GYCSERKRMVS
+392 
-403 KPGPS
+403 
-408 VTRTSGLNF
+408 
-417 LSNSA
+417 
-422 VNFVTASLC
+422 
-431 ALILYYGTV
+431 
-440 FAGLPRV
+440 RVLQ

>member
-7 GATPAPARIRGLGS
+7 GATLAPLRTRALGS
-21 SIRSARDRARC
+21 KSDAGDRARGR
-32 VHRRSRA
+32 VRRAPRVA
-39 QPCAPRAAL
+39 LVPRAAL
-48 AALTPRAH
+48 AGVARVH
-56 AHRGLT
+56 AHRVRG
-62 AVTRGRASSHVPT
+62 VSRGRTPRHVLS
-75 AASGDVPADPQ
+75 AASGDAPA
-86 DSSSSQPEG
+86 PEE
-95 TAQGGSIDGIADA
+95 AREPAEGSIDGIADA
-108 LAMIKRDIGGGASG
+108 LDVIARDIGGGSSSSSG
-122 SASSQKSQ
+122 KT
-130 VLLAA
+130 LLVA

-150 IWNVIRVVGSLI
+150 VWNVIRVVGSLI
-162 LGAGLAFKGYKSG
+162 LGAGLAFKGYRGG
-175 SLDKTGAVGAALV
+175 SLDTSGAVGAALV

-214 KVGSSLKKAIDEH
+214 RVGGEIKKRIDENH
-227 YVPGKESG
+227 VPGKASG
-235 GRDWIQVAAN
+235 ARNWIQVAAN

-301 KQMPRLITTGQE
+301 RKMPRLITTGKE
-313 VKPGTN
+313 CKPGTN
-319 GGVTSLGLAASA
+319 GGVTTLGLVASA

-341 WLGGLFVPAVT
+341 WCGGLFVPVVT
-352 GNFGL
+352 GNVTL

-367 LVIGTG
+367 LVIGLG
-373 SGLVGSLM
+373 AGLVGSLM
-381 DSLLGATVQFS
+381 DSLLGATIQFS
-392 GYCSERKRMVS
+392 GYCSERRRMVS
-403 KPGPS
+403 KPGPT
-408 VTRTSGLNF
+408 VTKTSGLNF

-431 ALILYYGTV
+431 ALILYYGTI
-440 FAGLPRV
+440 FAGIPR

>member
-7 GATPAPARIRGLGS
+7 GATLAPLRTRALGS
-21 SIRSARDRARC
+21 KSDAGDRARGR
-32 VHRRSRA
+32 VRRAPRVA
-39 QPCAPRAAL
+39 LVPRAAL
-48 AALTPRAH
+48 AGVARVH
-56 AHRGLT
+56 AHRVRG
-62 AVTRGRASSHVPT
+62 VSRGRTPRHVPS
-75 AASGDVPADPQ
+75 AASGDAPA
-86 DSSSSQPEG
+86 PEE
-95 TAQGGSIDGIADA
+95 AREPAEGSIDGIADA
-108 LAMIKRDIGGGASG
+108 LDVIARDIGGGSSSSSG
-122 SASSQKSQ
+122 KT
-130 VLLAA
+130 LLVA

-150 IWNVIRVVGSLI
+150 VWNVIRVVGSLI
-162 LGAGLAFKGYKSG
+162 LGAGLAFKGYRGG
-175 SLDKTGAVGAALV
+175 SLDTSGAVGAALV

-214 KVGSSLKKAIDEH
+214 RVGGEIKKKIDENH
-227 YVPGKESG
+227 VPGKASG
-235 GRDWIQVAAN
+235 ARNWIQVAAN

-301 KQMPRLITTGQE
+301 RKMPRLITTGKE
-313 VKPGTN
+313 CVPGTN
-319 GGVTSLGLAASA
+319 GGVTTLGLVASA

-341 WLGGLFVPAVT
+341 WCGGLFVPVVT
-352 GNFGL
+352 GNVTL

-367 LVIGTG
+367 LVIGLG

-381 DSLLGATVQFS
+381 DSLLGATIQFS
-392 GYCSERKRMVS
+392 GYCSERRRMVS
-403 KPGPS
+403 KPGPT
-408 VTRTSGLNF
+408 VTKTSGLNF

-431 ALILYYGTV
+431 ALILYYGTI
-440 FAGLPRV
+440 FAGIPR

>member
-7 GATPAPARIRGLGS
+7 GATLAPLRTRALGS
-21 SIRSARDRARC
+21 KSDAGDRARGR
-32 VHRRSRA
+32 VRRAPRVA
-39 QPCAPRAAL
+39 LVPRAAL
-48 AALTPRAH
+48 AGVARVH
-56 AHRGLT
+56 AHRAR
-62 AVTRGRASSHVPT
+62 AVSRGRTPRHVPS
-75 AASGDVPADPQ
+75 AASGDAPAPEEAREPADV
-86 DSSSSQPEG
+86 
-95 TAQGGSIDGIADA
+95 AGSIDGVADA
-108 LAMIKRDIGGGASG
+108 LDVIARDIGGGSSSSSG
-122 SASSQKSQ
+122 K
-130 VLLAA
+130 VLLVA

-150 IWNVIRVVGSLI
+150 VWNVIRVVGSLV
-162 LGAGLAFKGYKSG
+162 LGAGLAFKGYRGG
-175 SLDKTGAVGAALV
+175 SLDRSGAVGAALV

-214 KVGSSLKKAIDEH
+214 RVGGEIKRRIDENH
-227 YVPGKESG
+227 VPGAASG
-235 GRDWIQVAAN
+235 ARNWIQVAAN

-301 KQMPRLITTGQE
+301 KKMPRLITTGEQ

-319 GGVTSLGLAASA
+319 GGVTTLGLAASA

-341 WLGGLFVPAVT
+341 WIGGLFVPVVT
-352 GNFGL
+352 GKIGL

-367 LVIGTG
+367 LVIGLG
-373 SGLVGSLM
+373 AGVVGSLM
-381 DSLLGATVQFS
+381 DSLLGATIQFS
-392 GYCSERKRMVS
+392 GYCSERRRMVS
-403 KPGPS
+403 KPGPT
-408 VTRTSGLNF
+408 VTKVSGLNF

-431 ALILYYGTV
+431 ALILYYGTI
-440 FAGLPRV
+440 FAGIPR

>member
-7 GATPAPARIRGLGS
+7 GATLAPLRTRALGS
-21 SIRSARDRARC
+21 KSDAGDRARGR
-32 VHRRSRA
+32 VRRAPRVA
-39 QPCAPRAAL
+39 LVPRAAL
-48 AALTPRAH
+48 AGVARVH
-56 AHRGLT
+56 AHRVRG
-62 AVTRGRASSHVPT
+62 VSRGRTPRHVPS
-75 AASGDVPADPQ
+75 AASGDAPA
-86 DSSSSQPEG
+86 PEE
-95 TAQGGSIDGIADA
+95 AREPAEGSIDGIADA
-108 LAMIKRDIGGGASG
+108 LDVIARDIGGGSSSSSG
-122 SASSQKSQ
+122 KT
-130 VLLAA
+130 LLVA

-150 IWNVIRVVGSLI
+150 VWNVIRVVGSLI
-162 LGAGLAFKGYKSG
+162 LGAGLAFKGYRGG
-175 SLDKTGAVGAALV
+175 SLDTSGAVGAALV

-214 KVGSSLKKAIDEH
+214 RVGGEIKRRIDENH
-227 YVPGKESG
+227 VPGATSG
-235 GRDWIQVAAN
+235 GRNWIQVAAN

-301 KQMPRLITTGQE
+301 KKMPRLITTGEQ

-319 GGVTSLGLAASA
+319 GGVTTLGLAASA

-341 WLGGLFVPAVT
+341 WIGGLFVPVVT
-352 GNFGL
+352 GKIGL

-367 LVIGTG
+367 LVIGLG
-373 SGLVGSLM
+373 AGVVGSLM
-381 DSLLGATVQFS
+381 DSLLGATIQFS
-392 GYCSERKRMVS
+392 GYCSERRRMVS
-403 KPGPS
+403 KPGPT
-408 VTRTSGLNF
+408 VTKVSGLNF

-431 ALILYYGTV
+431 ALILYYGTI
-440 FAGLPRV
+440 FAGIPR

>member
-7 GATPAPARIRGLGS
+7 GATLAPLRTRALGS
-21 SIRSARDRARC
+21 KSDAGDRARGR
-32 VHRRSRA
+32 VRRAPRVA
-39 QPCAPRAAL
+39 LVPRAAL
-48 AALTPRAH
+48 AGVARVH
-56 AHRGLT
+56 AHRVRG
-62 AVTRGRASSHVPT
+62 VSRGRTPRHVPS
-75 AASGDVPADPQ
+75 AASGDAPA
-86 DSSSSQPEG
+86 PEE
-95 TAQGGSIDGIADA
+95 AREPAEGSIDGIADA
-108 LAMIKRDIGGGASG
+108 LDVIARDIGGGSSSSSG
-122 SASSQKSQ
+122 KT
-130 VLLAA
+130 LLVA

-150 IWNVIRVVGSLI
+150 VWNVIRVVGSLI
-162 LGAGLAFKGYKSG
+162 LGAGLAFKGYRGG
-175 SLDKTGAVGAALV
+175 SLDTSGAVGAALV

-214 KVGSSLKKAIDEH
+214 RVGGEIKKKIDENH
-227 YVPGKESG
+227 VPGKASG
-235 GRDWIQVAAN
+235 ARNWIQVAAN

-301 KQMPRLITTGQE
+301 RKMPRLITTGKE
-313 VKPGTN
+313 CKPGTN
-319 GGVTSLGLAASA
+319 GGVTTLGLVASA

-341 WLGGLFVPAVT
+341 WCGGLFVPVVT
-352 GNFGL
+352 GNVTL

-367 LVIGTG
+367 LVIGLG
-373 SGLVGSLM
+373 AGLVGSLM
-381 DSLLGATVQFS
+381 DSLLGATIQFS
-392 GYCSERKRMVS
+392 GYCSERRRMVS
-403 KPGPS
+403 KPGPT

-431 ALILYYGTV
+431 ALILYYGTI
-440 FAGLPRV
+440 FAGIPR

>member
-7 GATPAPARIRGLGS
+7 GATLAPLRTRALGS
-21 SIRSARDRARC
+21 KSDAGDRARGR
-32 VHRRSRA
+32 VRRAPRVA
-39 QPCAPRAAL
+39 LVPRAAL
-48 AALTPRAH
+48 AGVARVH
-56 AHRGLT
+56 AHRVRG
-62 AVTRGRASSHVPT
+62 VSRGRTPRHVLS
-75 AASGDVPADPQ
+75 AASGDAPA
-86 DSSSSQPEG
+86 PEE
-95 TAQGGSIDGIADA
+95 AREPAEGSIDGIADA
-108 LAMIKRDIGGGASG
+108 LDVIARDIGGGSSSSSG
-122 SASSQKSQ
+122 K
-130 VLLAA
+130 VLLVA

-150 IWNVIRVVGSLI
+150 VWNVIRVVGSLV
-162 LGAGLAFKGYKSG
+162 LGAGLAFKGYRGG
-175 SLDKTGAVGAALV
+175 SLDRSGAVGAALV

-214 KVGSSLKKAIDEH
+214 RVGGEIKKRIDENH
-227 YVPGKESG
+227 VPGKASG
-235 GRDWIQVAAN
+235 ARNWIQVAAN

-301 KQMPRLITTGQE
+301 RKMPRLITTGKE
-313 VKPGTN
+313 CKPGTN
-319 GGVTSLGLAASA
+319 GGVTTLGLVASA

-341 WLGGLFVPAVT
+341 WCGGLFVPVVT
-352 GNFGL
+352 GNVTL

-367 LVIGTG
+367 LVIGLG
-373 SGLVGSLM
+373 AGLVGSLM
-381 DSLLGATVQFS
+381 DSLLGATIQFS
-392 GYCSERKRMVS
+392 GYCSERRRMVS
-403 KPGPS
+403 KPGPT
-408 VTRTSGLNF
+408 VTKTSGLNF

-431 ALILYYGTV
+431 ALILYYGTI
-440 FAGLPRV
+440 FAGIPR